1 MESALFSGLQGLF
14 LGVAN
19 LGLGQVIMILV
30 GSALLYLGIKKGYEP
45 LLLVPIGFG
54 AILVNIPLADMMGE
68 EGFLRFFYD
77 AGVLTEV
84 FPLLIFIG
92 IGAMTDFQPLLENP
106 KIILLGAAGQFGIF
120 LTLLLALALGFDKLD
135 AVAVAIIGAC
145 DGPTAIYVSSKFA
158 PHLLGAMIDFG
169 PVLANPIVL
178 LFGAAGQFGI
188 FLTLFLA
195 LWLGFLRQEAVSI
208 AVIGACDGPTA
219 IFVTSRYAPALLPAV
234 SIAAYSYMSLVPL
247 IQPPIMRLL
256 TTDRERKI
264 VMGVVKQ
271 PVSKTTKILFPIVV
285 TIFASILAPKGAP
298 LIGTVMLGN
307 LMKESG
313 VVDRLKSASE
323 NEIANIVTL
332 LLGLCIGAT
341 MEADKFLRAQTLL
354 ILGLGFVAISLD
366 TAVGVLF
373 GKLMCFLTGGK
384 INPLIGAAGI
394 SAFPMSARVVQAEGQ
409 KYNKKNYL
417 LMHAMSA
424 NAGGQIGSVIAAAV
438 MLSVLQGMGI
448 IGG

>member
-1 MESALFSGLQGLF
+1 MESAVVSGLQGLV
-14 LGVAN
+14 LGITH
-19 LGLGQVIMILV
+19 LGPGHVLMLVI
-30 GSALLYLGIKKGYEP
+30 GSTLLYLGIKKGYEP

-54 AILVNIPLADMMGE
+54 AILVNIPLAGMMAE
-68 EGFLRFFYD
+68 DGFLRFFYD
-77 AGVLTEV
+77 IGVRTEV
-84 FPLLIFIG
+84 FPLLIFLG

-120 LTLLLALALGFDKLD
+120 LTLLLALAVGFDKLD
-135 AVAVAIIGAC
+135 AVAVSIIGAC

-158 PHLLGAMIDFG
+158 PHLLGA
-169 PVLANPIVL
+169 
-178 LFGAAGQFGI
+178 
-188 FLTLFLA
+188 
-195 LWLGFLRQEAVSI
+195 VS
-208 AVIGACDGPTA
+208 V
-219 IFVTSRYAPALLPAV
+219 
-234 SIAAYSYMSLVPL
+234 AAYSYMSLVPL

-256 TTDRERKI
+256 TTDKERQI
-264 VMGVVKQ
+264 IMGSLKQ

-313 VVDRLKSASE
+313 VVDRLKNASE
-323 NEIANIVTL
+323 NEITNIVTL

-341 MEADKFLRAQTLL
+341 MEADRFLQKQTLL
-354 ILGLGFVAISLD
+354 VLGLGFIAISLD
-366 TAVGVLF
+366 TVVGVLF
-373 GKLMCFLTGGK
+373 GKLMCALTGGK

-394 SAFPMSARVVQAEGQ
+394 SAFPMAARVVQVEGQ
-409 KYNKKNYL
+409 KYNKKSYL

-448 IGG
+448 VGR

>member
-1 MESALFSGLQGLF
+1 METALVSGLQGLF
-14 LGVAN
+14 AGIMNVSP
-19 LGLGQVIMILV
+19 GHVIMLGIACL
-30 GSALLYLGIKKGYEP
+30 LLYLGIKKGYEP

-54 AILVNIPLADMMGE
+54 AILVNIPLADLMGK

-77 AGVLTEV
+77 TGVLTEI
-84 FPLLIFIG
+84 FPLLIFVG

-135 AVAVAIIGAC
+135 AVAVAVIGAC

-158 PHLLGAMIDFG
+158 PHMLGA
-169 PVLANPIVL
+169 
-178 LFGAAGQFGI
+178 
-188 FLTLFLA
+188 
-195 LWLGFLRQEAVSI
+195 VS
-208 AVIGACDGPTA
+208 V
-219 IFVTSRYAPALLPAV
+219 
-234 SIAAYSYMSLVPL
+234 AAYSYMSLVPL
-247 IQPPIMRLL
+247 IQPPIMRAL
-256 TTDRERKI
+256 TTDKERKI
-264 VMGVVKQ
+264 IMGAARKQ
-271 PVSKTTKILFPIVV
+271 PISKTTKIVFPIVV
-285 TIFASILAPKGAP
+285 TIFASTLAPKGAP
-298 LIGTVMLGN
+298 LIGTIMLGN
-307 LMKESG
+307 LMRESG
-313 VVDRLKSASE
+313 CVDRLKSTSE
-323 NEIANIVTL
+323 NEITNIVTL

-341 MEADKFLRAQTLL
+341 MEANNFLRAQTLL
-354 ILGLGFVAISLD
+354 VLGLGFVAICLD

-373 GKLMCFLTGGK
+373 GKLMCMLTGGK

-409 KYNKKNYL
+409 KYNKKSYL

-448 IGG
+448 VGG

>member
-1 MESALFSGLQGLF
+1 MESALVSGLQGLF
-14 LGVAN
+14 AGVVN
-19 LGLGQVIMILV
+19 ITIWQVIMLAIASV
-30 GSALLYLGIKKGYEP
+30 LLYLGIKKGYEP

-54 AILVNIPLADMMGE
+54 AILVNIPLADMMGK

-92 IGAMTDFQPLLENP
+92 IGAMTDFQPLLQNP

-135 AVAVAIIGAC
+135 AVAVAVIGAC

-158 PHLLGAMIDFG
+158 PHMLGA
-169 PVLANPIVL
+169 
-178 LFGAAGQFGI
+178 
-188 FLTLFLA
+188 
-195 LWLGFLRQEAVSI
+195 VS
-208 AVIGACDGPTA
+208 V
-219 IFVTSRYAPALLPAV
+219 
-234 SIAAYSYMSLVPL
+234 AAYSYMSLVPL
-247 IQPPIMRLL
+247 IQPPIMRAL
-256 TTDRERKI
+256 TTEKERQI
-264 VMGVVKQ
+264 VMGAAKLE
-271 PVSKTTKILFPIVV
+271 PISKTTKIVFPIAV

-307 LMKESG
+307 LLRESG
-313 VVDRLKSASE
+313 VVERLKSASE

-341 MEADKFLRAQTLL
+341 MEADKFLKAQTLM
-354 ILGLGFVAISLD
+354 ILGLGFIAISLD
-366 TAVGVLF
+366 TVVGLLF
-373 GKLMCFLTGGK
+373 GKLMCAMTGGK
-384 INPLIGAAGI
+384 VNPLIGAAGI
-394 SAFPMSARVVQAEGQ
+394 SAFPMAARVVQAEGQ
-409 KYNKKNYL
+409 KYNKKSYL

-448 IGG
+448 VGG

>member
-1 MESALFSGLQGLF
+1 MESALVHGLQGLF
-14 LGVAN
+14 LGVVN
-19 LGLGQVIMILV
+19 LSIGQVIMILV
-30 GSALLYLGIKKGYEP
+30 ACLLLYLGIEKGYEP

-54 AILVNIPLADMMGE
+54 AIMVNIPLADMMGK

-92 IGAMTDFQPLLENP
+92 IGAMTDFQPLLQNP

-135 AVAVAIIGAC
+135 AVAVAVIGAC

-158 PHLLGAMIDFG
+158 PHMLGA
-169 PVLANPIVL
+169 
-178 LFGAAGQFGI
+178 
-188 FLTLFLA
+188 
-195 LWLGFLRQEAVSI
+195 VS
-208 AVIGACDGPTA
+208 V
-219 IFVTSRYAPALLPAV
+219 
-234 SIAAYSYMSLVPL
+234 AAYSYMSLVPL
-247 IQPPIMRLL
+247 IQPPIMRVL
-256 TTDRERKI
+256 TSEKERQI
-264 VMGVVKQ
+264 VMSAAKTQ
-271 PVSKTTKILFPIVV
+271 PISKAAKIAFPIVV

-298 LIGTVMLGN
+298 LICTVMLGN
-307 LMKESG
+307 LFRESG
-313 VVDRLKSASE
+313 CVERLKNASE

-341 MEADKFLRAQTLL
+341 MEADRFLKAQTLL
-354 ILGLGFVAISLD
+354 VLLLGFIAISLD
-366 TAVGVLF
+366 TAVGVFF
-373 GKLMCFLTGGK
+373 GKIMCALTGGK

-409 KYNKKNYL
+409 KYNKKSYL

-448 IGG
+448 VGG